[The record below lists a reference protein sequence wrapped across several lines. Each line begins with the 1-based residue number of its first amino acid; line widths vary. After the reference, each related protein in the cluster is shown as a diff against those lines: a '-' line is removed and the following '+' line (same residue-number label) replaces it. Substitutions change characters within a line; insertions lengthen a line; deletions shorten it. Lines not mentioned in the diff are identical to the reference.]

1 MLYLFVCEESSPL
14 QYRFQ
19 GILRRR
25 VTVQTFAYVLAASSV
40 VALVSLISAVF
51 LYVSDEKLKIW
62 VPRLVAVAASG
73 REGLLKIFDAAD

>member
-1 MLYLFVCEESSPL
+1 M
-14 QYRFQ
+14 
-19 GILRRR
+19 
-25 VTVQTFAYVLAASSV
+25 QTFAYVLAASSV